1 MMAKKEDSP
10 LLRFGVSIEETLLK
24 RFDSF
29 ISSNNY
35 KNRSEALRDLIRIA
49 LVEEEWENAD
59 EEVAGAIV
67 LVYNHHKR
75 ELVNKLLDIQH
86 DYNKY
91 IISSQH
97 IHLDHDN
104 CLEII
109 VVKGSMKFIQEIL
122 SKLKSAKGV
131 KHASLTKSTLGKNI

>member
-1 MMAKKEDSP
+1 MAKKEDSS
-10 LLRFGVSIEETLLK
+10 LLRFGVSIEENLLK

-49 LVEEEWENAD
+49 LVEEEWENTD

-75 ELVNKLLDIQH
+75 ELVDKLLDIQH

-109 VVKGSMKFIQEIL
+109 VVKGNMKFIQEIL
-122 SKLKSAKGV
+122 SKLKSVKGV

>member
-1 MMAKKEDSP
+1 MEKIK
-10 LLRFGVSIEETLLK
+10 RFGVSIEGRLLEQ
-24 RFDSF
+24 FDSY
-29 ISSNNY
+29 IAVNNY
-35 KNRSEALRDLIRIA
+35 GNRSEAIRDLIRKE
-49 LVEEEWENAD
+49 LVEEEWAKTN

-67 LVYNHHKR
+67 IVYDHHKR
-75 ELVNKLLDIQH
+75 EVVDKLLDIQH
-86 DYNKY
+86 DFHEF

-109 VVKGSMKFIQEIL
+109 VVRGRMTQVNDL
-122 SKLKSAKGV
+122 AAKLKSIKGV

>member
-1 MMAKKEDSP
+1 MVKKEDSS
-10 LLRFGVSIEETLLK
+10 LLRFGVSIEGNLLK
-24 RFDSF
+24 KFDSF

-49 LVEEEWENAD
+49 LVEEEWKNTD

-67 LVYNHHKR
+67 LVYNHHQR
-75 ELVNKLLDIQH
+75 ELVDKLLDIQH

-109 VVKGSMKFIQEIL
+109 VVKGSMKFVQEIL

>member
-1 MMAKKEDSP
+1 MAKTEDSS
-10 LLRFGVSIEETLLK
+10 LLRFGVSIEENHLK

-75 ELVNKLLDIQH
+75 ELVDKLLDIQH

>member
-1 MMAKKEDSP
+1 MVKKKDSS
-10 LLRFGVSIEETLLK
+10 LLRFGVSIEENLLK
-24 RFDSF
+24 KFDSF

-35 KNRSEALRDLIRIA
+35 ENRSEALRDLIRIA

-75 ELVNKLLDIQH
+75 ELADKLLDIQH

-109 VVKGSMKFIQEIL
+109 VVKGIMKFIQEIL

>member
-1 MMAKKEDSP
+1 MTKKEDSS
-10 LLRFGVSIEETLLK
+10 LSRFGVSIEEPLLK
-24 RFDSF
+24 KFDSF

-75 ELVNKLLDIQH
+75 ELADKLLDIQH
-86 DYNKY
+86 DYNRY

-109 VVKGSMKFIQEIL
+109 VVKGNMKFIQEIL

>member
-1 MMAKKEDSP
+1 MEKIK
-10 LLRFGVSIEETLLK
+10 RFGVSMEGRLLEQ
-24 RFDSF
+24 FDSY
-29 ISSNNY
+29 IAINNY
-35 KNRSEALRDLIRIA
+35 ENRSEAIRDLIRKE
-49 LVEEEWENAD
+49 LVEQEWAKTN

-67 LVYNHHKR
+67 IVYDHHKR
-75 ELVNKLLDIQH
+75 EVVDKLLDIQH
-86 DYNKY
+86 NFHEL

-109 VVKGSMKFIQEIL
+109 VVRGRMAQVNDL
-122 SKLKSAKGV
+122 AAKLKSIKGV

>member
-1 MMAKKEDSP
+1 MAKKEDSSV
-10 LLRFGVSIEETLLK
+10 LRFGVSIEESLLK
-24 RFDSF
+24 KFDSF
-29 ISSNNY
+29 ISANNY

-75 ELVNKLLDIQH
+75 ELVDKLLDIQH

-109 VVKGSMKFIQEIL
+109 VVKGSIKFTQEIL

>member
-1 MMAKKEDSP
+1 MAKKEDSS
-10 LLRFGVSIEETLLK
+10 LLRFGVSIEENLLK
-24 RFDSF
+24 KFDSF

-49 LVEEEWENAD
+49 LVEEEWGNAD

-75 ELVNKLLDIQH
+75 ELVDKLLDIQR

-109 VVKGSMKFIQEIL
+109 VVKGSMKFIREIL